1 MNLFKKTLLASAI
14 ATIAAL
20 GVARADIYSPTWS
33 VDAWTTTT
41 GSSSG
46 ISDNAALPAPTVA
59 PTATFTYTGAINF
72 INNNPNGGSNTYGNF
87 ITSNGAGPG
96 SSANISNFSST
107 LTLAQFLGTTMS
119 SLGTS
124 NYSYLTFTLQ
134 SPGSVEAGT
143 NVTVLHDDGASLY
156 ANGSA
161 VISSPALTSAITS
174 GPATLPTGSLSSLE
188 LVYVEANGSPA
199 DLALNVPEP
208 ASMALLGA
216 GLVGLGLIRRRR
228 AN

>member
-1 MNLFKKTLLASAI
+1 MSLFKKTLLASTFAAF
-14 ATIAAL
+14 ATF

-46 ISDNAALPAPTVA
+46 ISNNAALPAPTVA

-72 INNNPNGGSNTYGNF
+72 INNNPNGGSNTYGDF

-96 SSANISNFSST
+96 SSANISNFTSG
-107 LTLAQFLGTTMS
+107 LTLAQFLATTMS

-124 NYSYLTFTLQ
+124 NYSYLTFTLN
-134 SPGSVEAGT
+134 SPTGSVAAGT

-161 VISSPALTSAITS
+161 VISSPGLTSAISNT
-174 GPATLPTGSLSSLE
+174 GTLPTGALSSLE
-188 LVYVEANGSPA
+188 TVYVEANGSPA
-199 DLALNVPEP
+199 DLALTVPEP